1 MATLTKKN
9 LMVDD
14 FVCFTHENEVQKFR
28 KWTSLD
34 FADEKITN
42 IQPIEI
48 TDAFLK
54 RNKFKE
60 LANAIYKWRL
70 IIGNI
75 EISLR
80 MNNQYSEMG
89 YCNLIHNPED
99 VTEANF
105 SGSLEFDRW
114 LYIHDL
120 QHFCNM
126 YNIEIDWKP

>member
-1 MATLTKKN
+1 MATLTKKD
-9 LMVDD
+9 LMVGD
-14 FVCFTHENEVQKFR
+14 FVCVTYEDGIQRFR

-48 TDAFLK
+48 TRDFLL
-54 RNKFKE
+54 RNSFKK
-60 LANAIYKWRL
+60 LKNSTPTWRL
-70 IIGNI
+70 IVGNV
-75 EISLR
+75 EILIRQS
-80 MNNQYSEMG
+80 NQYGEMT
-89 YCNLIHNPED
+89 YCNLCYNPGD
-99 VTEANF
+99 ATEVNF

-126 YNIEIDWKP
+126 YDVEIDWKP

>member
-1 MATLTKKN
+1 MATLTKKD
-9 LMVDD
+9 LMVGD
-14 FVCFTHENEVQKFR
+14 FVLVTHKDGVQRFR

-34 FADEKITN
+34 FTDEEIVD

-54 RNKFKE
+54 RNKFKT
-60 LANAIYKWRL
+60 LVNSIYKWRL

-80 MNNQYSEMG
+80 LNNQYSEME
-89 YCNLIHNPED
+89 YCDLYYNLED
-99 VTEANF
+99 VTEVNF

-126 YNIEIDWKP
+126 YNVEIDWK

>member
-1 MATLTKKN
+1 MATLTKKD
-9 LMVDD
+9 LMVGD
-14 FVCFTHENEVQKFR
+14 FVCVTYEDGGQRVR

-34 FADEKITN
+34 FADEKVVN

-48 TDAFLK
+48 LDNFLLAN
-54 RNKFKE
+54 RFKE
-60 LANAIYKWRL
+60 LKNSIYKWRL
-70 IIGNI
+70 VIGNT

-80 MNNQYSEMG
+80 LNKQYSEMG
-89 YCNLIHNPED
+89 YCNLCHNPED
-99 VTEANF
+99 VTEVNL

-126 YNIEIDWKP
+126 YNLEIDWKL

>member
-1 MATLTKKN
+1 MATLTKKD
-9 LMVDD
+9 LMVGD
-14 FVCFTHENEVQKFR
+14 FVLVTYENESQKFR

-34 FADEKITN
+34 FANENIIN

-54 RNKFKE
+54 RNKFKT
-60 LANAIYKWRL
+60 LANDIYNWRL
-70 IIGNI
+70 IVGNV

-80 MNNQYSEMG
+80 MDNQYSEME
-89 YCNLIHNPED
+89 YCNLCHNPED
-99 VTEANF
+99 GTEINF
-105 SGSLEFDRW
+105 SGGLEFDRW

-126 YNIEIDWKP
+126 YNVEIDWKP